1 MTMKK
6 TLIGATAAVAATFTF
21 AAGGAQAQT
30 YNMTLAHVLSDSS
43 PYQVILEEFKSLIEE
58 RSDGDISVEIQCCG
72 QAGNETRAI
81 QSMRTGILTGGF
93 VGGSTL
99 ENIVPAYRVL
109 SLPYLFDDKAQA
121 YEVLQSEMGREM
133 LDLLGEYEMYGLGF
147 GSIYERSVAAK
158 EPARVATI
166 DDMEGLKIRVLPTPG
181 FVEAYIAMGTQPT
194 PMSYGELFMAIQNNV
209 VDALEISPDAIVA
222 DGFYETV
229 NSYTMTRAHQS
240 TTVFVLS
247 QSWWAGLPD
256 DVQAMIQ
263 TAADDAIAVGI
274 EAHDRLADEGLET
287 ARASG
292 VEIIEPDLGPFM
304 EAARQS
310 WDVILTDQPEATEFK
325 ERFEAFMAQ

>member
-1 MTMKK
+1 MTLK
-6 TLIGATAAVAATFTF
+6 TTIMGTAIAFTL
-21 AAGGAQAQT
+21 AIPAAQAQT
-30 YNMTLAHVLSDSS
+30 YTMTLAHVLSDSS
-43 PYQVILEEFKSLIEE
+43 PYQVILEEFKSLVEE
-58 RSDGDISVEIQCCG
+58 RSGGDIAVEIQCCG

-99 ENIVPAYRVL
+99 ENVVPAYRVL
-109 SLPYLFDDKAQA
+109 SLPYLFEDKAQA
-121 YEVLQSEMGREM
+121 YEILQSEMGREM
-133 LDLLGEYEMYGLGF
+133 LDLLGEFDMYGLGF

-158 EPARVATI
+158 EPARVETI
-166 DDMEGLKIRVLPTPG
+166 EDMQGLKIRVLPTPG
-181 FVEAYIAMGTQPT
+181 FVEAYNAMGTQPT

-209 VDALEISPDAIVA
+209 VDALEISPDALVA
-222 DGFYETV
+222 DGFYEAV

-247 QSWWAGLPD
+247 EVWWDGLPA
-256 DVQAMIQ
+256 DVQELIQ

-287 ARASG
+287 ARAAG

>member
-1 MTMKK
+1 MTIK
-6 TLIGATAAVAATFTF
+6 TTLMGAAVAF
-21 AAGGAQAQT
+21 ACTAGAAQAQT
-30 YNMTLAHVLSDSS
+30 YTMTLAHVLSDTS

-58 RSDGDISVEIQCCG
+58 RSGGDIAVEIQCCG

-99 ENIVPAYRVL
+99 ENVVPAYRVL
-109 SLPYLFDDKAQA
+109 SLPYLFEDKAQA
-121 YEVLQSEMGREM
+121 YEILQSEMGREM
-133 LDLLGEYEMYGLGF
+133 LDLLGEFDMYGLGF
-147 GSIYERSVAAK
+147 GSIYERSVASK
-158 EPARVATI
+158 EPARVETI
-166 DDMEGLKIRVLPTPG
+166 DDMQGLKIRVLPTPG

-247 QSWWAGLPD
+247 QSWWAGLPS
-256 DVQAMIQ
+256 DVQEMIQ

-287 ARASG
+287 ARAAG

-325 ERFEAFMAQ
+325 DRFEAFMAQ

>member
-1 MTMKK
+1 MTMLK
-6 TLIGATAAVAATFTF
+6 TLTGAAVAVTLTAG
-21 AAGGAQAQT
+21 AANAQT
-30 YNMTLAHVLSDSS
+30 YQMTLAHVLSDTS

-58 RSDGDISVEIQCCG
+58 RSGGDIAVEIQCCG

-99 ENIVPAYRVL
+99 ENVVPAYRVL
-109 SLPYLFDDKAQA
+109 SLPYLFEDKAQA
-121 YEVLQSEMGREM
+121 YEILQSEMGREM
-133 LDLLGEYEMYGLGF
+133 LDLLGEYEMYGVGF
-147 GSIYERSVAAK
+147 GSIYERSVASR
-158 EPARVATI
+158 EPARVETI
-166 DDMEGLKIRVLPTPG
+166 DDMQGLKIRVLPTPG
-181 FVEAYIAMGTQPT
+181 FVEAYNAMGTQPT
-194 PMSYGELFMAIQNNV
+194 PMSYGELFTAIQNNV

-222 DGFYETV
+222 DGFYEAV

-247 QSWWAGLPD
+247 ASWWNGLPA
-256 DVQAMIQ
+256 DVQEMIQ
-263 TAADDAIAVGI
+263 TAADEAIAVGI
-274 EAHDRLADEGLET
+274 AAHDRLADEGLVT
-287 ARASG
+287 AAEAG

-310 WDVILTDQPEATEFK
+310 WDVILTDQPEATDFK

>member
-1 MTMKK
+1 MTIK
-6 TLIGATAAVAATFTF
+6 TTLMGAAVAF
-21 AAGGAQAQT
+21 ACTAGAAQAQT
-30 YNMTLAHVLSDSS
+30 YTMTLAHVLSDTS

-58 RSDGDISVEIQCCG
+58 RSAGDIAVEIQCCG

-99 ENIVPAYRVL
+99 ENVVPAYRVL
-109 SLPYLFDDKAQA
+109 SLPYLFEDKAQA
-121 YEVLQSEMGREM
+121 YEILQSEMGREM
-133 LDLLGEYEMYGLGF
+133 LDLLGEFDMYGLGF
-147 GSIYERSVAAK
+147 GSIYERSVASK
-158 EPARVATI
+158 EPARVETI
-166 DDMEGLKIRVLPTPG
+166 DDMQGLKIRVLPTPG

-247 QSWWAGLPD
+247 QSWWAGLPS
-256 DVQAMIQ
+256 DVQEMIQ

-287 ARASG
+287 ARAAG

-310 WDVILTDQPEATEFK
+310 WDVILTDQPEAAEFK
-325 ERFEAFMAQ
+325 DRFEAFMAQ

>member
-1 MTMKK
+1 MTMLK
-6 TLIGATAAVAATFTF
+6 TLTGAAVALTLT
-21 AAGGAQAQT
+21 AGAAQAQT
-30 YNMTLAHVLSDSS
+30 YTMTLAHVLSDTS

-58 RSDGDISVEIQCCG
+58 RSGGDIAVEIQCCG

-99 ENIVPAYRVL
+99 ENVVPAYRVL
-109 SLPYLFDDKAQA
+109 SLPYLFEDKSQA
-121 YEVLQSEMGREM
+121 YEILQSEMGREM
-133 LDLLGEYEMYGLGF
+133 LDLLGEYEMYGVGF
-147 GSIYERSVAAK
+147 GSIYERSVAARA
-158 EPARVATI
+158 PARVESI
-166 DDMEGLKIRVLPTPG
+166 DDMQGLKIRVLPTPG
-181 FVEAYIAMGTQPT
+181 FVEAYNAMGTQPT

-222 DGFYETV
+222 DGFYEAV

-247 QSWWAGLPD
+247 QSWWAGLPA
-256 DVQAMIQ
+256 DVQEMIQ
-263 TAADDAIAVGI
+263 MAADEAIAVGI
-274 EAHDRLADEGLET
+274 AAHDQLADEGLVT
-287 ARASG
+287 AAEAG

-310 WDVILTDQPEATEFK
+310 WDVILTDQPEATDFK